1 MKPDVQIFQIYYAPE
16 QFANLDARFEP
27 FDNTGQSDPFLE
39 FDVIRRLHQRASLA
53 HTQLWG
59 AVSWK
64 FGQKTGLT
72 GDALHAYLQANPG
85 FDVYF
90 CNPYPE
96 KEALYQ
102 NLWLQG
108 ETAHP
113 GFFELAQHLFAKAG
127 LPANGCTQFVH
138 SGWFSAANYILATP
152 AFWRSYIAFVDAVMN
167 AALAPE
173 HEPLGQRMRCH
184 SADARGLHAGAS
196 FIPFM
201 VERLLTVFLMSDAGA
216 HLRGHKYPLPA
227 RELRLDVHLRH
238 LRSMKD
244 AACQTRSVWLA
255 NCWLNYRNLYLAASQ
270 NQAWLDRYLPVLNA
284 PAPSFGQAPAPTAM
298 ATSQSL

>member
-1 MKPDVQIFQIYYAPE
+1 MNADIRIFQIHYAPE
-16 QFANLDARFEP
+16 QRAQLDERFEP
-27 FDNTGQSDPFLE
+27 FDNSGHADPFLE
-39 FDVIRRLHQRASLA
+39 FDVIRRLQQRPNLA
-53 HTQLWG
+53 NSSLWG

-72 GDALHAYLQANPG
+72 GEALHTYIQAHPG
-85 FDVYF
+85 FDVYY

-113 GFFELAQHLFAKAG
+113 GFFELAQQVFSKAG
-127 LPANGCTQFVH
+127 LPAQSCSHMVH
-138 SGWFSAANYILATP
+138 SDLFSAANYIVATP
-152 AFWRSYIAFVDAVMN
+152 AFWATYIPFVN
-167 AALAPE
+167 AIMATALAPE
-173 HEPLGQRMRCH
+173 HEPLGQRLRCS

-196 FIPFM
+196 YIPFM
-201 VERLLTVFLMSDAGA
+201 VERLLTVFLLSDAGA
-216 HLRGHKYPLPA
+216 KMRYKKYPLPA

-244 AACQTRSVWLA
+244 TACQTRSIWLA
-255 NCWLNYRNLYLAASQ
+255 NCWINYRNLYLHATQ
-270 NQAWLDRYLPVLNA
+270 TQEWLDQHLPVLTT
-284 PAPSFGQAPAPTAM
+284 PPLSFGQAIAHTE
-298 ATSQSL
+298 QSAC